1 MGVWRNAMSYLGLG
15 PDEDYDEYDVAEAP
29 DASPTQV
36 AAARAAAESPEV
48 LHEAEPAIRPLT
60 PKADGDGPASRPR
73 TSVVRPLPSTVTAK
87 PKIIAPAS
95 FNDAQQVAD
104 GVKERTPVIMNL
116 QGCDRELARRL
127 IDFAS
132 GLCYGLGGQM
142 ERVADQVYLLT
153 PADVEVSADD
163 RRRLQERG
171 LVD

>member
-1 MGVWRNAMSYLGLG
+1 MGVWRNAMSDRGLG
-15 PDEDYDEYDVAEAP
+15 PDEDYYDYDAGEAP
-29 DASPTQV
+29 DVSPTQV
-36 AAARAAAESPEV
+36 AAARAAAENAEV
-48 LHEAEPAIRPLT
+48 VDEQEPAVRTLT
-60 PKADGDGPASRPR
+60 PRTAGDGPAARPR
-73 TSVVRPLPSTVTAK
+73 TSVVRPIPTTVTAK

-104 GVKERTPVIMNL
+104 GVKDRIPVIMNL
-116 QGCDRELARRL
+116 QGCEKDLARRL

-142 ERVADQVYLLT
+142 ERVANQVYLLT